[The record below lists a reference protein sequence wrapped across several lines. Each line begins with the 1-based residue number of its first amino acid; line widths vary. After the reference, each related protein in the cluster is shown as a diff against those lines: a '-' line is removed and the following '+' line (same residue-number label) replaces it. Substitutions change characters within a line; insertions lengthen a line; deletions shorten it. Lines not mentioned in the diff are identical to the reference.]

1 MSDSDLLQEG
11 PVEPD
16 EADTSQA
23 APSASAQ
30 PPGGGKPPTR
40 PKNRSMMA
48 DPVVRALVFVALGLV
63 VLYLVTIVSALV
75 QGIFT
80 PAAPRTALEKN
91 LDYYSQITMQQPRDT
106 SLWHGYIEALIQDGQ
121 YDKAQTIIDQATKAI
136 DQKSTQDIL
145 AGQVELYFATKNY
158 DKAIST
164 ADLVRKNLRAYYDA
178 AKKKQGS
185 PEQLGQEIS
194 DNYGGVLLIKAE
206 ALIKLNRLKEAE
218 AAFTEYMKGD
228 PSAADVQIRRGV
240 LRLQMGDKAGAKSD
254 FEAALKFLPGDP
266 TATAGL
272 KQIGASK

>member
-1 MSDSDLLQEG
+1 M
-11 PVEPD
+11 
-16 EADTSQA
+16 
-23 APSASAQ
+23 
-30 PPGGGKPPTR
+30 
-40 PKNRSMMA
+40 
-48 DPVVRALVFVALGLV
+48 
-63 VLYLVTIVSALV
+63 SALV